1 MGDIPGILGEIAGRK
16 RWEREILRDA
26 LRGNL
31 RVPPDSPWLPSLE
44 DLDRARAFL
53 KQGGCEGSDR
63 SFLDA
68 LSIDDRLSVVAE
80 VKRASP
86 SAGVIATWDVPDEL
100 AEAYARGGADAV
112 SVLTDAHY
120 FDGRP
125 AFLQRVR
132 GRFGGPVL
140 RKDFLDDEAD
150 LAISAALG
158 ADAVLAIVAL
168 LGPRTSDFL
177 RTARCYGL
185 DVLVEVHDRRELDY
199 AMAAG
204 SAVIGINNRDLRT
217 FRVALET
224 TERLAE
230 LIPSPVL
237 LVAESGIRSATD
249 AVRMRRAGAD
259 AILVGEHLARS
270 GGEGLA
276 ELQIEMQRERRPS

>member
-1 MGDIPGILGEIAGRK
+1 MGGISGILGEIAQRK

-31 RVPPDSPWLPSLE
+31 RVPPDSPWLPAPE
-44 DLDRARAFL
+44 ILDQAKTYL
-53 KQGGCEGSDR
+53 KQGGCEPRDR
-63 SFLDA
+63 SFLQA
-68 LSIDDRLSVVAE
+68 LSSEGRLSVIAE

-86 SAGVIATWDVPDEL
+86 SAGVIASWEQPDEL
-100 AEAYARGGADAV
+100 AAAYEAAGADAV
-112 SVLTDAHY
+112 SVLTDAHH

-125 AFLQRVR
+125 SFLRRVR
-132 GRFGGPVL
+132 KLFSGPAL

-150 LAISAALG
+150 LAVSAALG

-168 LGPRTSDFL
+168 LGPRTADFL

-204 SAVIGINNRDLRT
+204 SAVVGVNNRDLHT
-217 FRVALET
+217 FRVSLET